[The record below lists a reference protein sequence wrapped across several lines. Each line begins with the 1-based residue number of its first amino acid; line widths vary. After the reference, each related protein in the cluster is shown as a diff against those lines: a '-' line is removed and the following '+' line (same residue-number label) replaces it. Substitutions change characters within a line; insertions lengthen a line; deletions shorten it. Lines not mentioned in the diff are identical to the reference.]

1 MIPREEH
8 TGQKLTFNCLR
19 SHPTSYV
26 RKYNNDKIIFSRV
39 ILQVVSNIKKILN
52 ILGVINMFL

>member
-1 MIPREEH
+1 MEEH
-8 TGQKLTFNCLR
+8 TGQKLTFNCLPSTC

-39 ILQVVSNIKKILN
+39 ILQVVFNIKKYLIY
-52 ILGVINMFL
+52 LGVINVFL